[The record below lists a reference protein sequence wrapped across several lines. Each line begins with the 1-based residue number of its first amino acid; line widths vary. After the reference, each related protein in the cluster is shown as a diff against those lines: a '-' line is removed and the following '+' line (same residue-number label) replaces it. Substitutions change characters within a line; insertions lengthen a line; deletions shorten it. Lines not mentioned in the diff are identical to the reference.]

1 LLQQWV
7 IYAPYNLM
15 TNTLEKDTQTDTL
28 PAQDQPPP
36 ALLFEMI
43 RSFVT
48 LASTLNLSH
57 AVKDLNS
64 TRQTVRRHI
73 ASLEAAM
80 GAPLFAVDDRRYQ
93 LTEMGESVLP
103 DAKDILARGITWLR
117 GQTSSKGHL
126 QKLRAHVGDWDFYQE
141 QQPLG
146 NIWKDQSI
154 LLRETMRAWAVSSG
168 QIEAETFRH
177 VRPYLI
183 IYRRSEAG
191 WICVE
196 FGEKSAYV
204 NWFGLDFAR
213 SSIGRSLGQMPAGE
227 EFSHLIY
234 QAFDEA
240 ESKQIARLDH
250 VFTRMPVGSSHE
262 NAPVAYQRM
271 ILNGFFPDGSPA
283 VMSLVHPVKDLRISG
298 VDVSRVQGLLP
309 MEQPDFSEEMARF
322 EYK

>member
-1 LLQQWV
+1 MLQQWV

-80 GAPLFAVDDRRYQ
+80 GGPLFAVDDRRYQ

-183 IYRRSEAG
+183 IYRRSAAG

>member
-1 LLQQWV
+1 MLQHWV
-7 IYAPYNLM
+7 IHVPYNPM
-15 TNTLEKDTQTDTL
+15 TNSFENNTRAETA
-28 PAQDQPPP
+28 PEQDQPPP

-80 GAPLFAVDDRRYQ
+80 GGALFAVDDRRYQ
-93 LTEMGESVLP
+93 LTEMGESVLL

-146 NIWKDQSI
+146 RIWKDPSI
-154 LLRETMRAWAVSSG
+154 LLRETLRAWAISSG

-177 VRPYLI
+177 VRPFLI

-250 VFTRMPVGSSHE
+250 VFTRMPVGHSHE
-262 NAPVAYQRM
+262 NVPVAYQRM

-283 VMSLVHPVKDLRISG
+283 VMSLVHPVQDLNISGLDISG
-298 VDVSRVQGLLP
+298 VEGILP
-309 MEQPDFSEEMARF
+309 MEMPDFNEEMARF
-322 EYK
+322 EHN

>member
-1 LLQQWV
+1 MLQQWV
-7 IYAPYNLM
+7 IHAPCNLM
-15 TNTLEKDTQTDTL
+15 TNSLDKDT
-28 PAQDQPPP
+28 PAESAAPADQPPP

-73 ASLEAAM
+73 ASLETAM
-80 GAPLFAVDDRRYQ
+80 GGALFAVDDRRYQ
-93 LTEMGESVLP
+93 LTEMGDSVLP

-146 NIWKDQSI
+146 AVWKDASI
-154 LLRETMRAWAVSSG
+154 LLRETLRAWAVSSG

-177 VRPYLI
+177 VRPFLI
-183 IYRRSEAG
+183 IYRRAEAG

-250 VFTRMPVGSSHE
+250 VFTRMPHGHSHQ
-262 NAPVAYQRM
+262 NAPVAYQRL

-283 VMSLVHPVKDLRISG
+283 VMSLVHPVTNLNISGLDISG
-298 VDVSRVQGLLP
+298 VEGLLP
-309 MEQPDFSEEMARF
+309 MEIPDFSEEMARF
-322 EYK
+322 EFR

>member
-1 LLQQWV
+1 MSS
-7 IYAPYNLM
+7 IKEHPAPAVEENASS
-15 TNTLEKDTQTDTL
+15 K
-28 PAQDQPPP
+28 PPP

-73 ASLEAAM
+73 SSLETAM
-80 GAPLFAVDDRRYQ
+80 GGPLFLVDDRRYQ
-93 LTEMGESVLP
+93 LTALGESVLP

-117 GQTSSKGHL
+117 GQASSHGHL
-126 QKLRAHVGDWDFYQE
+126 QKLKAHVGDWDFYQQ

-146 NIWKDQSI
+146 AVWKDNHI
-154 LLRETMRAWAVSSG
+154 LVRETLRAWAMSSA

-183 IYRRSEAG
+183 IYRRSEVG

-196 FGEKSAYV
+196 FGEKSVYV
-204 NWFGLDFAR
+204 NWFGIDFAR
-213 SSIGRSLGQMPAGE
+213 SSIGRPLSQMPAGE

-250 VFTRMPVGSSHE
+250 VFTRMPQQPAGTL
-262 NAPVAYQRM
+262 APVAYQRL
-271 ILNGFFPDGSPA
+271 ILNAFFPDGSPA
-283 VMSLVHPVKDLRISG
+283 VMSLVQPVDEVNIADLDLSG
-298 VDVSRVQGLLP
+298 VEGLTK
-309 MEQPDFSEEMARF
+309 MQPSDFTTEMARF
-322 EYK
+322 EPN

>member
-1 LLQQWV
+1 
-7 IYAPYNLM
+7 M
-15 TNTLEKDTQTDTL
+15 TNVTDTDTAQDSGT
-28 PAQDQPPP
+28 AQDQPPP

-73 ASLEAAM
+73 ASLETAM
-80 GAPLFAVDDRRYQ
+80 GGPLFTVDDRRYH

-117 GQTSSKGHL
+117 GQTSTFGHL
-126 QKLRAHVGDWDFYQE
+126 QKLRAHVGDWDFYQQ

-146 NIWKDQSI
+146 SIWKDPSL
-154 LLRETMRAWAVSSG
+154 LLRETLRAWAISSG
-168 QIEAETFRH
+168 EIEADTFRH

-183 IYRRSEAG
+183 IYRRSEVG

-196 FGEKSAYV
+196 FGEKSVYV

-213 SSIGRSLGQMPAGE
+213 SSIGRPISQMPAGE
-227 EFSHLIY
+227 EFSYLIY

-240 ESKQIARLDH
+240 EAKQMARLDH
-250 VFTRMPVGSSHE
+250 VFTRMPRRPSEKLS
-262 NAPVAYQRM
+262 PVAYQRL

-283 VMSLVHPVKDLRISG
+283 VMSLVQPVGQLNIAGLDISG
-298 VDVSRVQGLLP
+298 MEGLLP
-309 MEQPDFSEEMARF
+309 MEMPDFTPEMALF
-322 EYK
+322 EHK

>member
-1 LLQQWV
+1 
-7 IYAPYNLM
+7 M
-15 TNTLEKDTQTDTL
+15 TTSFDQNT
-28 PAQDQPPP
+28 PASPASPQDQPPP

-57 AVKDLNS
+57 AVKELNS

-73 ASLEAAM
+73 SSLETAM
-80 GAPLFAVDDRRYQ
+80 GGPLFTVDDRRYQ
-93 LTEMGESVLP
+93 LTEMGESVLS

-117 GQTSSKGHL
+117 GQTSSQGNL
-126 QKLRAHVGDWDFYQE
+126 QKLRAHVGDWDFYQ
-141 QQPLG
+141 QQRPLG
-146 NIWKDQSI
+146 DIWQDDSM
-154 LLRETMRAWAVSSG
+154 LMRETLRAWAISSG

-183 IYRRSEAG
+183 IYRRSEVG

-204 NWFGLDFAR
+204 SWFGLDFAR
-213 SSIGRSLGQMPAGE
+213 SSIGRPISQMPAGE

-240 ESKQIARLDH
+240 EAKQIARLDH
-250 VFTRMPVGSSHE
+250 VFTRMPRGPDQRL
-262 NAPVAYQRM
+262 APVAYQRL

-283 VMSLVHPVKDLRISG
+283 VMSLVQPVEDLKIPEVDISG
-298 VDVSRVQGLLP
+298 MSDLLP
-309 MEQPDFSEEMARF
+309 VETPEFTGKMARF
-322 EYK
+322 EHN

>member
-1 LLQQWV
+1 MLHHWV
-7 IYAPYNLM
+7 IHAPYNPM
-15 TNTLEKDTQTDTL
+15 TKPFEKNTPTES
-28 PAQDQPPP
+28 ASEQDQPPP

-80 GAPLFAVDDRRYQ
+80 GGALFAVDDRRYQ
-93 LTEMGESVLP
+93 LTDMGESVLP

-126 QKLRAHVGDWDFYQE
+126 QKLRAHVEDWDFYQE

-146 NIWKDQSI
+146 RIWKDQSI
-154 LLRETMRAWAVSSG
+154 LLRETLRAWAISSG

-177 VRPYLI
+177 VRPFLI
-183 IYRRSEAG
+183 IYRRSGAG

-250 VFTRMPVGSSHE
+250 VFTRMPVGHSHE
-262 NAPVAYQRM
+262 NVPVAYQRM

-283 VMSLVHPVKDLRISG
+283 VMSLVHPVQDLNISGLDISG
-298 VDVSRVQGLLP
+298 VEGLLP
-309 MEQPDFSEEMARF
+309 MELPDFNEEMARF
-322 EYK
+322 EHN